1 MSRLRIVNF
10 PSAAEQARHLAADV
24 AGGLFAALTLR
35 GKASLV
41 VSGGKSPVPFF
52 EALSEAN
59 LDWSRVSVTLADERW
74 VPVDGP
80 DSNERLVRTHLIR
93 GRAATARFVG
103 MKIAAPS
110 ALAAVTLAW
119 EEVADVAHN
128 ADELVLG
135 MGEDG
140 HTASL
145 FPGMPGIHAAMDRIA
160 RPGIVAALA
169 PTAPRERLSLN
180 LAALVSARNIR
191 LAIAGAAKRKLLDDI
206 LAAPDAERWPVSA
219 ILTQT
224 RAPVSVYRAN

>member
-1 MSRLRIVNF
+1 MSRPRLMNF
-10 PSAAEQARHLAADV
+10 STASEQARHLAADV

-52 EALSEAN
+52 EALSEAE

-74 VPVDGP
+74 VPTDSP
-80 DSNERLVRTHLIR
+80 DSNERLVRAHLIR
-93 GRAATARFVG
+93 ASAAKARFVG
-103 MKIAAPS
+103 MKITAPS
-110 ALAAVTLAW
+110 ALAAVSLAW

-145 FPGMPGIHAAMDRIA
+145 FPGMPGIAQAMDRVA

-180 LAALVSARNIR
+180 LAALVSARHIR
-191 LAIAGAAKRKLLDDI
+191 LAIAGPAKRELLDTI
-206 LAAPDAERWPVSA
+206 IAAPDAERWPVSA

-224 RAPVSVYRAN
+224 RAPVSVYRAG